1 MAELEDALGSESSGS
16 NPVEVQ
22 VLLSAQ
28 NKINNLELLMSWLYY
43 TFKKLWKKQF
53 KKLRK
58 KAPTT

>member
-43 TFKKLWKKQF
+43 TFKKYGKNNSKNYKKKHQ
-53 KKLRK
+53 
-58 KAPTT
+58 

>member
-28 NKINNLELLMSWLYY
+28 NKINNLEPLMSWFYY
-43 TFKKLWKKQF
+43 TFKNYGKNNSKNYKK
-53 KKLRK
+53 KH
-58 KAPTT
+58 P